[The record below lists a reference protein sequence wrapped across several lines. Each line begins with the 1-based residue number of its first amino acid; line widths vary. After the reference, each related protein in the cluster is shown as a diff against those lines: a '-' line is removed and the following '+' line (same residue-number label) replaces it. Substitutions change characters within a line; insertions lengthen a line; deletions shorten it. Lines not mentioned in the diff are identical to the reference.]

1 MEEKFLKRF
10 NKTLYKLELY
20 SAKVVPMLMAGI
32 TLANTVLS
40 YFDIDAPCLSYIGG
54 VSLLVV
60 IKFYITSY
68 AYKFCEY
75 HRMFL
80 HYIVVST
87 TLSIYD
93 YTYGIPIT
101 DRSMFTLQLV
111 IAGISLFLIL
121 YLKFKVCKP
130 LKE

>member
-1 MEEKFLKRF
+1 MVEKSL
-10 NKTLYKLELY
+10 NKSLYKLELY

-32 TLANTVLS
+32 TLANTILS
-40 YFDIDAPCLSYIGG
+40 YYDIDAPCLSYIGG
-54 VSLLVV
+54 VSFLVV

-68 AYKFCEY
+68 TYRFCSY
-75 HRMFL
+75 HRIFL
-80 HYIVVST
+80 HYIMVST

-101 DRSMFTLQLV
+101 DRSMFTLQLI
-111 IAGISLFLIL
+111 IAGISLFIIL
-121 YLKFKVCKP
+121 WLKFKVCSP

>member
-1 MEEKFLKRF
+1 MTKEAKFVNKR
-10 NKTLYKLELY
+10 LYKLELY

-40 YFDIDAPCLSYIGG
+40 YFGIQLECLSYIGG
-54 VSLLVV
+54 ISLLVL
-60 IKFYITSY
+60 IRFYITSY
-68 AYKFCEY
+68 TYKFCSY

-80 HYIVVST
+80 HYILVSN
-87 TLSIYD
+87 TLALYD
-93 YTYGIPIT
+93 YHIGIPLDNTNLFAVNMI
-101 DRSMFTLQLV
+101 
-111 IAGISLFLIL
+111 IAGVFLFIIL

>member
-1 MEEKFLKRF
+1 MAEKLV
-10 NKTLYKLELY
+10 NKSLYKLELY

-32 TLANTVLS
+32 TLANTILS
-40 YFDIDAPCLSYIGG
+40 YYDIDAPVLSYIGG

-60 IKFYITSY
+60 IRFYITSY
-68 AYKFCEY
+68 TYKFCSY

-101 DRSMFTLQLV
+101 DRSMFTLQLI
-111 IAGISLFLIL
+111 IAGVSLFVIL

-130 LKE
+130 LKEL

>member
-1 MEEKFLKRF
+1 M
-10 NKTLYKLELY
+10 Y

-40 YFDIDAPCLSYIGG
+40 YLGIQLVCLSYIGG
-54 VSLLVV
+54 ISLLVL
-60 IKFYITSY
+60 IRFYITSY
-68 AYKFCEY
+68 TYRFCSY

-80 HYIVVST
+80 HYIIVSN
-87 TLSIYD
+87 TLALYD
-93 YTYGIPIT
+93 YHVGIPVNNVELFAIN
-101 DRSMFTLQLV
+101 MIIV
-111 IAGISLFLIL
+111 GLFLFIIL

>member
-1 MEEKFLKRF
+1 MVEKSL
-10 NKTLYKLELY
+10 NKSLYKLELY

-40 YFDIDAPCLSYIGG
+40 YYDVDAPYLSYIGG
-54 VSLLVV
+54 VSILVI

-68 AYKFCEY
+68 TYKFCAY

-80 HYIVVST
+80 HYIVIST

-93 YTYGIPIT
+93 YTIGIPIT
-101 DRSMFTLQLV
+101 DRSMLTLQLV
-111 IAGISLFLIL
+111 IAGVSLFIIL

>member
-1 MEEKFLKRF
+1 MAEKLV
-10 NKTLYKLELY
+10 NKSLYKLELY

-32 TLANTVLS
+32 TLANTILSYYDIDAPVLS
-40 YFDIDAPCLSYIGG
+40 YFGG

-60 IKFYITSY
+60 IRFYITSY
-68 AYKFCEY
+68 TYKFCAY

-101 DRSMFTLQLV
+101 DRSMFTLQLI
-111 IAGISLFLIL
+111 IAGVSLFVIL

>member
-1 MEEKFLKRF
+1 MAKEAKFV
-10 NKTLYKLELY
+10 NKNLYKLELY

-40 YFDIDAPCLSYIGG
+40 YLGIQLICLSYIGG
-54 VSLLVV
+54 ISLLVL
-60 IKFYITSY
+60 IRFYITSY
-68 AYKFCEY
+68 TYMFCSY

-80 HYIVVST
+80 HYILVSN
-87 TLSIYD
+87 TLALYD
-93 YTYGIPIT
+93 YHVGIPVNNIKLFAIN
-101 DRSMFTLQLV
+101 MI
-111 IAGISLFLIL
+111 IAGLFLFIIL

>member
-1 MEEKFLKRF
+1 MAEKFV
-10 NKTLYKLELY
+10 NKSLYKLELY
-20 SAKVVPMLMAGI
+20 SAKVVPILMAGI

-40 YFDIDAPCLSYIGG
+40 YYDIDAPCLSYIGG

-60 IKFYITSY
+60 IRFYITSY
-68 AYKFCEY
+68 TYRFCAY

-101 DRSMFTLQLV
+101 DRNMFTLQLI
-111 IAGISLFLIL
+111 IAGVSLFVIL
-121 YLKFKVCKP
+121 YLKFKACKP
-130 LKE
+130 LKEL

>member
-1 MEEKFLKRF
+1 MVEKFV
-10 NKTLYKLELY
+10 NKNLYKLELY

-32 TLANTVLS
+32 TLANTILG
-40 YFDIDAPCLSYIGG
+40 YYNIDAPILSYIGG
-54 VSLLVV
+54 ISILVV
-60 IKFYITSY
+60 IRFYITSY
-68 AYKFCEY
+68 TYRFCSY

-80 HYIVVST
+80 HYIVLSN

-93 YTYGIPIT
+93 YNIGIPLDNRQFFGLNMI
-101 DRSMFTLQLV
+101 
-111 IAGISLFLIL
+111 ISGTFLFIIL

>member
-1 MEEKFLKRF
+1 MAEKFL
-10 NKTLYKLELY
+10 NKNLYKLELY

-32 TLANTVLS
+32 TLANTILS
-40 YFDIDAPCLSYIGG
+40 YFDIDAPVLSYVGG
-54 VSLLVV
+54 VSILVI

-68 AYKFCEY
+68 TYKFCAY

-80 HYIVVST
+80 HYIVLST
-87 TLSIYD
+87 TLSVYD

-101 DRSMFTLQLV
+101 DRNMFTLQIVL
-111 IAGISLFLIL
+111 AGVSLFIIL
-121 YLKFKVCKP
+121 YLKFKVCSP